1 MLKLL
6 SSIRKEL
13 ILLYRDFAGLLVLF
27 VMPVVLVV
35 VVTLVQEN
43 VLKSMGEKKTGVL
56 FVDLDHGQLIGRGIE
71 DALGR
76 SGAVNVVS
84 KLKGGSIDAETAKR
98 AVAKGDYQLC
108 IIVPEGITEAFR
120 KKARERGRDSFSIG
134 EKKGE
139 VTAGADGAVPVLY
152 VYFDPTLRETFRAGV
167 MSGLEKIIMGM
178 EASEKMKV
186 LSELLPKEMEAV
198 TKKAMGDMWS
208 DDLKKAIPPVH
219 IDWDVRP
226 IVTVREEIA
235 RYGKGSKLPTTVQQ
249 NVPAWTLFGMFFV
262 VVPLGAALIRERQDG
277 MLARL
282 LTMPVSYLT
291 IMSGK
296 VAAYVVICMVQ
307 FALIMGV
314 GKVVL
319 PLLGTPA
326 LDVGS
331 SPGALIL
338 IAVAASLAASGYGI
352 LLGTVARTYEQASTF
367 GAVSVVIAAALGGV
381 MVPAYTMPRVMQ
393 TLGAFSPLSWGLN
406 AFLTVFV
413 RGGGVRSVLPEV
425 ASMLFFFVA
434 AILVAWF
441 YMFRRGKLR
450 IY

>member
-6 SSIRKEL
+6 SSVRKEL
-13 ILLYRDFAGLLVLF
+13 TLLHRDFAGLLVLF

-35 VVTLVQEN
+35 VMTLVQEN
-43 VLKSMGEKKTGVL
+43 VLKYMGETKTGVL
-56 FVDLDHGQLIGRGIE
+56 FIDMDGQFVGRGIE
-71 DALGR
+71 EALQK
-76 SGAVNVVS
+76 SGAVHVVS
-84 KLKGGSIDAETAKR
+84 KLKGEKLDIETAKR
-98 AVAKGDYQLC
+98 AVAKGDFQLC
-108 IIVPEGITEAFR
+108 IIVPEGMTEAFR
-120 KKARERGRDSFSIG
+120 KKARERGRDSFSFG
-134 EKKGE
+134 YRKGE
-139 VTAGADGAVPVLY
+139 GVTKTDGTAPFLY

-167 MSGLEKIIMGM
+167 TSALEKVILGM
-178 EASEKMKV
+178 EAGEKMKV

-208 DDLKKAIPPVH
+208 DEFRKTIPPVH
-219 IDWDVRP
+219 IDWDNRP
-226 IVTVREEIA
+226 IVTIKEEIA
-235 RYGKGSKLPTTVQQ
+235 RYGKATKIPTTVQQ
-249 NVPAWTLFGMFFV
+249 NVPAWTLFGMFFI

-282 LTMPVSYLT
+282 LTMPISYLT
-291 IMSGK
+291 VISGK
-296 VAAYVVICMVQ
+296 IAAYVIICMAQ

-331 SPGALIL
+331 SYAALIL
-338 IAVAASLAASGYGI
+338 IALCASLAASGYGI

-381 MVPAYTMPRVMQ
+381 MVPVYVMPKIMQ
-393 TLGAFSPLSWGLN
+393 TIGAFSPLSWGLN

-413 RGGGVRSVLPEV
+413 RGGAVRSILPEV
-425 ASMLFFFVA
+425 ALMLLFFVST
-434 AILVAWF
+434 ILIAWF